1 MNKILSI
8 IIPSYNKEKQLQRL
22 LDSIVK
28 SASFDDTIE
37 IIVSDD
43 CSTDNTQ
50 EVIKPYLE
58 KYQNITYILPS
69 KNGGVHTARNLGM
82 EKANGEYIGF
92 IDGDDWFNENGL
104 ELVLKKIEEHHEYE
118 VIFYPYITSD
128 THELT
133 GYNKT
138 GIITLKELYITKKI
152 FKKNKNCFAVIR
164 NNVIKTNN
172 IKWYYTNLDSLFWRE
187 VEHHAKDQSIYV
199 TDTVVGVYDKDTE
212 GSLSKKRSDINHLKK
227 TADMKIE
234 KTIEFLNR
242 LETFFQNEKQIACTY
257 IYNLKNDLILS
268 KDRKSN
274 YQLLE
279 DTSKKYNCN
288 SLKLFQV
295 KYIPLVYY
303 KNMLQLKNS
312 IKLILGKLNGK

>member
-1 MNKILSI
+1 M
-8 IIPSYNKEKQLQRL
+8 QRL

-104 ELVLKKIEEHHEYE
+104 ELVLKKIEEHHEYD

-128 THELT
+128 THEQT
-133 GYNKT
+133 GYYKT
-138 GIITLKELYITKKI
+138 GIITLKELYTTKKI
-152 FKKNKNCFAVIR
+152 FKKNKNCFVIIK
-164 NNVIKTNN
+164 NIVIKTNN
-172 IKWYYTNLDSLFWRE
+172 IKWYYTNIDSLFWRE
-187 VEHHAKDQSIYV
+187 VEYHAKDQSIYV
-199 TDTVVGVYDKDTE
+199 TDTVVGIYDKETE
-212 GSLSKKRSDINHLKK
+212 GSLSKKRNDINHLQK
-227 TADMKIE
+227 TADKKIFIFD
-234 KTIEFLNR
+234 KGCIGGVD
-242 LETFFQNEKQIACTY
+242 TY
-257 IYNLKNDLILS
+257 NGASSVS
-268 KDRKSN
+268 KH
-274 YQLLE
+274 
-279 DTSKKYNCN
+279 
-288 SLKLFQV
+288 
-295 KYIPLVYY
+295 
-303 KNMLQLKNS
+303 
-312 IKLILGKLNGK
+312 